1 MALPPNGQSKKHV
14 SVLYYITAK
23 DANAIE
29 KLAQTGLFSKIYYLK
44 RNLFFYN
51 NII

>member
-23 DANAIE
+23 EAIAIE
-29 KLAQTGLFSKIYYLK
+29 KLAQTGLFSKIYSSRSKLPLLY
-44 RNLFFYN
+44 
-51 NII
+51 IM